1 MAMDSQTN
9 TKATESTEP
18 TAADT
23 APANGGTA
31 VNLEDI
37 TTIASIG
44 TGTMGHAIALQFAL
58 AGYPTRLIGRSE
70 SSLNRA
76 MTNIRADATTLA
88 NADLLWDDESV
99 DDVLARIM
107 PVIGYERGVAGAD
120 FVIEAIAENLDVK
133 HEAWQEI
140 ERFAPADA
148 IFATNTSG
156 LSPTAIASVLA
167 KPERF
172 VVAHFWNPAHLMP
185 LVEVV
190 PGERTD
196 PQVLGTTVELMK
208 RIGKKP
214 AQLNREALGFIG
226 NRLQMAVLREEFHII
241 QEGIADAATVD
252 DVMKYSLG
260 RRWNLV
266 GPVASIDLGG
276 LDVFYNISTYLFDDM
291 DNGTGPSPLLTEK
304 VKAGDLGAKTGRG
317 FFSWQGETGKR
328 IIERRDAALLQ
339 ALKEDMTGDEDR

>member
-1 MAMDSQTN
+1 MVVDIDGIRTV
-9 TKATESTEP
+9 
-18 TAADT
+18 
-23 APANGGTA
+23 AN
-31 VNLEDI
+31 V
-37 TTIASIG
+37 G
-44 TGTMGHAIALQFAL
+44 TGTMGHAIALQFSI
-58 AGYPTRLIGRSE
+58 AGYETRLVGRSE
-70 SSLNRA
+70 TSLDRA
-76 MTNIRADATTLA
+76 MANIRADAETFA
-88 NADLLWDDESV
+88 GAGLLRDGDDV
-99 DDVLARIM
+99 DKVLARIT
-107 PVIGYERGVAGAD
+107 PVVGYERGVAGAD

-133 HEAWQEI
+133 REAWREI

-156 LSPTAIASVLA
+156 LSPTAIASVLER
-167 KPERF
+167 PERF
-172 VVAHFWNPAHLMP
+172 VVAHFWNPAQLMP

-190 PGERTD
+190 PGTQTD
-196 PQVLGTTVELMK
+196 SAVLDTTVELMR

-214 AQLNREALGFIG
+214 AKLNRESLGFIG
-226 NRLQMAVLREEFHII
+226 NRLQMAVLREEFHIV
-241 QEGIADAATVD
+241 QAGIADAATVD

-291 DNGTGPSPLLTEK
+291 DNGTGPSPLLAEK

-339 ALKEDMTGDEDR
+339 SLKDDAAEGE

>member
-1 MAMDSQTN
+1 MEAESNANTETKGTN
-9 TKATESTEP
+9 MT
-18 TAADT
+18 
-23 APANGGTA
+23 
-31 VNLEDI
+31 VNIDDI
-37 TTIASIG
+37 RTIANVG

-58 AGYPTRLIGRSE
+58 AGYETRLVGRSE
-70 SSLNRA
+70 TSLDRA
-76 MTNIRADATTLA
+76 MANIRADAETFA
-88 NADLLWDDESV
+88 GAGLLRDGEGV
-99 DDVLARIM
+99 DDVLARIT
-107 PVIGYERGVAGAD
+107 PVIGYEQGVAGAD

-133 HEAWQEI
+133 REAWREI
-140 ERFAPADA
+140 ERFAPEDA

-156 LSPTAIASVLA
+156 LSPTAIASVLER
-167 KPERF
+167 PERF
-172 VVAHFWNPAHLMP
+172 VVAHFWNPAQLMP

-190 PGERTD
+190 PGAKTD
-196 PQVLGTTVELMK
+196 PAVLDATVELM
-208 RIGKKP
+208 RHIGKRP
-214 AQLNREALGFIG
+214 AKLNKESLGFIG

-291 DNGTGPSPLLTEK
+291 DNGTGPSPLLAEK

-317 FFSWQGETGKR
+317 FFSWQGEDGKR
-328 IIERRDAALLQ
+328 IIEQRDAALLQ
-339 ALKEDMTGDEDR
+339 ALKDDAAVEE

>member
-1 MAMDSQTN
+1 MKS
-9 TKATESTEP
+9 TESTEP

-76 MTNIRADATTLA
+76 MTNIRTDATTLA
-88 NADLLWDDESV
+88 NAGLLWNDESV

-107 PVIGYERGVAGAD
+107 PVIGYERGISGAD
-120 FVIEAIAENLDVK
+120 FVIEAIDENLDVK
-133 HEAWQEI
+133 REAWQEI
-140 ERFAPADA
+140 ERFAHKGA

-156 LSPTAIASVLA
+156 LSPTAIAEALER
-167 KPERF
+167 PERF

-196 PQVLGTTVELMK
+196 PQTLGTTVELMK

-226 NRLQMAVLREEFHII
+226 NRLQMALLREEFHII

-291 DNGTGPSPLLTEK
+291 DNGTGPSPLLAEK

-339 ALKEDMTGDEDR
+339 ALKEDMAEDEDL

>member
-1 MAMDSQTN
+1 MSKGID
-9 TKATESTEP
+9 
-18 TAADT
+18 
-23 APANGGTA
+23 
-31 VNLEDI
+31 DI
-37 TTIASIG
+37 RTIANVG

-58 AGYPTRLIGRSE
+58 AGYETRLVGRSE
-70 SSLNRA
+70 KSLDRA
-76 MTNIRADATTLA
+76 TANIRRDATAFADAG
-88 NADLLWDDESV
+88 LLKTGETV
-99 DDVLARIM
+99 DDVLTRIA
-107 PVIGYERGVAGAD
+107 PVVGYEQGVAGAD
-120 FVIEAIAENLDVK
+120 FVIESVAENLDVK
-133 HEAWQEI
+133 KSVWAEV
-140 ERFAPADA
+140 ERFAPEDA

-156 LSPTAIASVLA
+156 LSPTAIASALEH
-167 KPERF
+167 PERF
-172 VVAHFWNPAHLMP
+172 VVAHFWNPAQLMP

-190 PGERTD
+190 PGEKTSSD
-196 PQVLGTTVELMK
+196 VVDVTFDLMT

-214 AQLNREALGFIG
+214 ARLNKESLGFIG

-291 DNGTGPSPLLTEK
+291 DNGTGPSPLLAEK

-317 FFSWQGETGKR
+317 FFSWQGEDGKR
-328 IIERRDAALLQ
+328 VIEQRDQALLRALKNDAA
-339 ALKEDMTGDEDR
+339 A

>member
-1 MAMDSQTN
+1 MEAGMETN
-9 TKATESTEP
+9 TGLAQCG
-18 TAADT
+18 AG
-23 APANGGTA
+23 PA
-31 VNLEDI
+31 VELDDI
-37 TTIASIG
+37 RTVANVG

-58 AGYPTRLIGRSE
+58 AGYATHLVGRSE
-70 SSLNRA
+70 ASLDRA
-76 MTNIRADATTLA
+76 MTNIRADAGTF
-88 NADLLWDDESV
+88 ADAGLLRDGESV
-99 DDVLARIM
+99 DDVLAHIT
-107 PVIGYERGVAGAD
+107 PVIGYEQGVADAD

-133 HEAWQEI
+133 REAWREI
-140 ERFAPADA
+140 EQFAPKDA

-156 LSPTAIASVLA
+156 LSPTAIASVLER
-167 KPERF
+167 PERF

-190 PGERTD
+190 PGAHTD
-196 PQVLGTTVELMK
+196 PQVLDTTAELMR

-214 AQLNREALGFIG
+214 AKLNKESLGFIG

-291 DNGTGPSPLLTEK
+291 DNGTGPSPLLAEK

-317 FFSWQGETGKR
+317 FFSWQGEAGKR
-328 IIERRDAALLQ
+328 IIEQRDAALLQ
-339 ALKEDMTGDEDR
+339 ALKDDTAEER

>member
-1 MAMDSQTN
+1 MRS
-9 TKATESTEP
+9 TESTEP
-18 TAADT
+18 TVADT
-23 APANGGTA
+23 ASANGGTV
-31 VNLEDI
+31 VNLEGI

-58 AGYPTRLIGRSE
+58 TGYPTRLIGRSE

-76 MTNIRADATTLA
+76 MANIRTDATTLA
-88 NADLLWDDESV
+88 DAGLLRGDEGV

-107 PVIGYERGVAGAD
+107 PVVGYERGVAGAD

-133 HEAWQEI
+133 REVWREI
-140 ERFAPADA
+140 EQFAPADA

-156 LSPTAIASVLA
+156 LSPTAVAEALER
-167 KPERF
+167 PERF

-196 PQVLGTTVELMK
+196 PQTLGTTVELMK

-291 DNGTGPSPLLTEK
+291 DNGTGPSPLLTKK

-339 ALKEDMTGDEDR
+339 ALKEDMAEDEDR

>member
-1 MAMDSQTN
+1 MSKGIDDIRTV
-9 TKATESTEP
+9 
-18 TAADT
+18 
-23 APANGGTA
+23 AN
-31 VNLEDI
+31 V
-37 TTIASIG
+37 G

-58 AGYPTRLIGRSE
+58 AGYETRLVGRSDK
-70 SSLNRA
+70 SLDRA
-76 MTNIRADATTLA
+76 TTNIRRDATAFADAG
-88 NADLLWDDESV
+88 LLKPGETV
-99 DDVLARIM
+99 DDVLARIT
-107 PVIGYERGVAGAD
+107 PVVGYERGVAGAD
-120 FVIEAIAENLDVK
+120 FVIESVAENLDVK
-133 HEAWQEI
+133 KSVWAEV
-140 ERFAPADA
+140 ERFAPEDA

-156 LSPTAIASVLA
+156 LSPTAIASALA
-167 KPERF
+167 RPERF
-172 VVAHFWNPAHLMP
+172 VVAHFWNPAQLMP

-190 PGERTD
+190 PGEK
-196 PQVLGTTVELMK
+196 TTKEVVDTTFDLMT

-214 AQLNREALGFIG
+214 ARLNKESLGFIG

-291 DNGTGPSPLLTEK
+291 DNGTGPSPLLAEK

-317 FFSWQGETGKR
+317 FFSWQGEDG
-328 IIERRDAALLQ
+328 RRVIAQRDQVLLRALKDDAA
-339 ALKEDMTGDEDR
+339 EGR

>member
-1 MAMDSQTN
+1 MGTGSNAN
-9 TKATESTEP
+9 TESKESKETEE
-18 TAADT
+18 T
-23 APANGGTA
+23 NMV
-31 VNLEDI
+31 VNIDGI
-37 TTIASIG
+37 TTVANVG

-58 AGYPTRLIGRSE
+58 AGYETRLVGRSE
-70 SSLNRA
+70 SSLDRA
-76 MTNIRADATTLA
+76 MANIRADAGTFA
-88 NADLLWDDESV
+88 GAGLLRDGDDV
-99 DDVLARIM
+99 DKVLARIT
-107 PVIGYERGVAGAD
+107 PVIGYEQGVAGAD

-133 HEAWQEI
+133 REAWREI
-140 ERFAPADA
+140 ERFAPEDA

-156 LSPTAIASVLA
+156 LSPTAIASVLER
-167 KPERF
+167 PERF
-172 VVAHFWNPAHLMP
+172 VVAHFWNPAQLMP

-190 PGERTD
+190 PGAKTD
-196 PQVLGTTVELMK
+196 SAVLDTTVELM
-208 RIGKKP
+208 RCIGKRP
-214 AQLNREALGFIG
+214 AKLNRESLGFIG

-260 RRWNLV
+260 RRWYLV

-291 DNGTGPSPLLTEK
+291 DNGTGPSPLLAEK

-328 IIERRDAALLQ
+328 IVEHRDAALLQ
-339 ALKEDMTGDEDR
+339 ALKDDAAEEN